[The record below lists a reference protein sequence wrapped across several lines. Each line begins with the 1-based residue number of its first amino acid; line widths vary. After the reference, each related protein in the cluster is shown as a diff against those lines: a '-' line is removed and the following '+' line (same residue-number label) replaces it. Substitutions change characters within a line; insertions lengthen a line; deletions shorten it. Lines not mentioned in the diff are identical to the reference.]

1 MNVPETLSTEIIP
14 IQASTFALSVLRDA
28 TAVFVNRINSLDC
41 ESAFGYMKVGTALYE
56 ITAAI
61 ADAEV
66 LLSRAQIRNEQN
78 LIIMPAALP
87 AYSLVRFQEDNEGRI
102 HRVWVL
108 REDESAVPLKLP
120 GKIQRQ

>member
-1 MNVPETLSTEIIP
+1 MNFDRIIKRSMSATVLAVTLAT
-14 IQASTFALSVLRDA
+14 STFAFAQLERKLPQDVRQGRMSYAGNTEVIVDGYAAAL
-28 TAVFVNRINSLDC
+28 TA
-41 ESAFGYMKVGTALYE
+41 G
-56 ITAAI
+56 
-61 ADAEV
+61 
-66 LLSRAQIRNEQN
+66 AQIRNEQN